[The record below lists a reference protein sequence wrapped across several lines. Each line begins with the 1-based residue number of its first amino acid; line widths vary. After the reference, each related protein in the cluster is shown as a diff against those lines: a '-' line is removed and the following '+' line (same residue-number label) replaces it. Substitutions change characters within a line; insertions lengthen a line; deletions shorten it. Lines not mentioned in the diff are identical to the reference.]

1 MKTKE
6 ELKDALEDIF
16 FDALTD
22 KSNPPYY
29 TDKVD
34 PENDGRWQW
43 KVYELCADE
52 LIKRGYGDVS
62 EYKSE
67 IEQLKAEI
75 RKLNR
80 IIDHLKDNLHNDKQI
95 SLDTKQKLDAQAE
108 LADGARPNA
117 PVEDIIDNID
127 YWIGG
132 LWVEGYS
139 PSSREVAKALIEYDL
154 VKTPCPDDAAALE
167 PTKWQ
172 LIAEDLE
179 DKLEIAEEKL
189 KQAQDIVKL
198 NVLKPTDDQE
208 EKEVDTYE
216 ITTVLFDDFAA
227 KNLDVVDLLADAID
241 NKYPSM
247 DQKYMIFG
255 KYINRG
261 KNIKGEDNEV

>member
-1 MKTKE
+1 MNNIEKIIDILLDDKDLNLSVDQCEQIAELLDENGIGDLQKSKKE
-6 ELKDALEDIF
+6 INNYA
-16 FDALTD
+16 A
-22 KSNPPYY
+22 
-29 TDKVD
+29 
-34 PENDGRWQW
+34 R
-43 KVYELCADE
+43 
-52 LIKRGYGDVS
+52 
-62 EYKSE
+62 
-67 IEQLKAEI
+67 I

-80 IIDHLKDNLHNDKQI
+80 IINHLKDNLHDEKQAH
-95 SLDTKQKLDAQAE
+95 LDTKLKLNAQAK

-117 PVEDIIDNID
+117 AVEEIIDNID

-139 PSSREVAKALIEYDL
+139 PSSREVAKALVEYDL

-179 DKLEIAEEKL
+179 DKLEVAEEKL

-198 NVLKPTDDQE
+198 NVLKPADNQK

-241 NKYPSM
+241 NKYPQM

-261 KNIKGEDNEV
+261 KNAKGEDNEV

>member
-1 MKTKE
+1 MNNIEKIIDILLDNNDLNLSVDQCEQIAELLDENGIGDLQKSKKE
-6 ELKDALEDIF
+6 INNYA
-16 FDALTD
+16 T
-22 KSNPPYY
+22 
-29 TDKVD
+29 
-34 PENDGRWQW
+34 R
-43 KVYELCADE
+43 
-52 LIKRGYGDVS
+52 
-62 EYKSE
+62 
-67 IEQLKAEI
+67 I

-80 IIDHLKDNLHNDKQI
+80 IIDYLKDNLHDEKQAH
-95 SLDTKQKLDAQAE
+95 LDTKQKLNAQAE
-108 LADGARPNA
+108 LANEARPNVA
-117 PVEDIIDNID
+117 VENIIDNID

-154 VKTPCPDDAAALE
+154 VKTPRPDDAAALE

-227 KNLDVVDLLADAID
+227 KNLDVIDLLADAID

-247 DQKYMIFG
+247 DQKYMMFG

-261 KNIKGEDNEV
+261 KNAKGEDNEI

>member
-1 MKTKE
+1 MNNIEKIIDILLDNNDLNLSIDQCEQIAELLDDNNIGDLQKSKE
-6 ELKDALEDIF
+6 EIR
-16 FDALTD
+16 
-22 KSNPPYY
+22 S
-29 TDKVD
+29 
-34 PENDGRWQW
+34 
-43 KVYELCADE
+43 
-52 LIKRGYGDVS
+52 
-62 EYKSE
+62 YKH
-67 IEQLKAEI
+67 
-75 RKLNR
+75 
-80 IIDHLKDNLHNDKQI
+80 IIDYFKKNLPGN
-95 SLDTKQKLDAQAE
+95 LDAQAE
-108 LADGARPNA
+108 LANGARPNA
-117 PVEDIIDNID
+117 AVGAANLEEAIDNID

-139 PSSREVAKALIEYDL
+139 PSSRKVAKALIEYDL
-154 VKTPCPDDAAALE
+154 VKTPRPDDAAALE
-167 PTKWQ
+167 STKWQ

-198 NVLKPTDDQE
+198 NVLKPTDNQE

-241 NKYPSM
+241 NKYPQM

-261 KNIKGEDNEV
+261 KNAKGEDNEV

>member
-1 MKTKE
+1 MNNIEKIIDILLDDKDLNLSIDQCEQIAELLDDNGIGDLQKSKKE
-6 ELKDALEDIF
+6 IN
-16 FDALTD
+16 
-22 KSNPPYY
+22 S
-29 TDKVD
+29 
-34 PENDGRWQW
+34 
-43 KVYELCADE
+43 YET
-52 LIKRGYGDVS
+52 R
-62 EYKSE
+62 
-67 IEQLKAEI
+67 I

-80 IIDHLKDNLHNDKQI
+80 IIDHLKDNLHNDKQT
-95 SLDTKQKLDAQAE
+95 SLDTKLKLNAQAE
-108 LADGARPNA
+108 LADEARPNA
-117 PVEDIIDNID
+117 AVGEIIDNID

-154 VKTPCPDDAAALE
+154 VKTPRSDDAAALE
-167 PTKWQ
+167 HNKWQ

-179 DKLEIAEEKL
+179 DKLEVAEEKL

-198 NVLKPTDDQE
+198 NVLKPTDKQE

-216 ITTVLFDDFAA
+216 ITTVLFDNFAA

-261 KNIKGEDNEV
+261 KNAKGEDNEV

>member
-1 MKTKE
+1 MNNIEKIIDILLDDKDLNLSVDQCEQIAELLDENGIGDLQKSKKE
-6 ELKDALEDIF
+6 INSYA
-16 FDALTD
+16 T
-22 KSNPPYY
+22 
-29 TDKVD
+29 
-34 PENDGRWQW
+34 R
-43 KVYELCADE
+43 
-52 LIKRGYGDVS
+52 
-62 EYKSE
+62 
-67 IEQLKAEI
+67 I

-80 IIDHLKDNLHNDKQI
+80 IIDHLKDSLHNEKQAH
-95 SLDTKQKLDAQAE
+95 LNTKQKLDAQAE
-108 LADGARPNA
+108 LADEARPNA
-117 PVEDIIDNID
+117 TVEHIIDNID

-139 PSSREVAKALIEYDL
+139 PSSREVAKALVEYEL
-154 VKTPCPDDAAALE
+154 VKMPRPDDAAALE

-189 KQAQDIVKL
+189 KQAQNIVKL
-198 NVLKPTDDQE
+198 NVLKPTDKQE

-241 NKYPSM
+241 NKYPQM

-261 KNIKGEDNEV
+261 KNAKGEDNEV

>member
-1 MKTKE
+1 MNNIEKIIDILLDNNDLNLSVDQSEQIAELLDENGIGDLQKSKKE
-6 ELKDALEDIF
+6 IN
-16 FDALTD
+16 
-22 KSNPPYY
+22 SY
-29 TDKVD
+29 TT
-34 PENDGRWQW
+34 R
-43 KVYELCADE
+43 
-52 LIKRGYGDVS
+52 
-62 EYKSE
+62 
-67 IEQLKAEI
+67 I

-80 IIDHLKDNLHNDKQI
+80 IIDHLKDNLHNEKQAHF
-95 SLDTKQKLDAQAE
+95 DTKQKFNAQAK
-108 LADGARPNA
+108 LADEARPNA
-117 PVEDIIDNID
+117 AVEEIIDNID

-139 PSSREVAKALIEYDL
+139 PSSREVAKALVEYDL
-154 VKTPCPDDAAALE
+154 VKTPRPDDAAALE

-179 DKLEIAEEKL
+179 DKLEVAEEKL

-261 KNIKGEDNEV
+261 KNAKGEDNEI

>member
-1 MKTKE
+1 MNNIEKIIDILLDDKDLNLSIDQCEQIAELLDENGIGDLQKSKKE
-6 ELKDALEDIF
+6 IN
-16 FDALTD
+16 
-22 KSNPPYY
+22 S
-29 TDKVD
+29 
-34 PENDGRWQW
+34 
-43 KVYELCADE
+43 YET
-52 LIKRGYGDVS
+52 R
-62 EYKSE
+62 
-67 IEQLKAEI
+67 I

-80 IIDHLKDNLHNDKQI
+80 IIDHLKDNLHNDKQT
-95 SLDTKQKLDAQAE
+95 SLDTKQKLNAQAK
-108 LADGARPNA
+108 LADEARPNA
-117 PVEDIIDNID
+117 AVEGIIDNID

-154 VKTPCPDDAAALE
+154 VKTPRPDDAAALE

-198 NVLKPTDDQE
+198 NVLKPTDNQE

-216 ITTVLFDDFAA
+216 ITTVLFDDFATE
-227 KNLDVVDLLADAID
+227 NLDVVELLADAID

-255 KYINRG
+255 KYINHG
-261 KNIKGEDNEV
+261 KNTKGEDNEV

>member
-1 MKTKE
+1 MNNIEKIIDILLDNNDLNLSVDQCEQIAELLDENGIGDLQKSKKE
-6 ELKDALEDIF
+6 I
-16 FDALTD
+16 
-22 KSNPPYY
+22 N
-29 TDKVD
+29 
-34 PENDGRWQW
+34 
-43 KVYELCADE
+43 
-52 LIKRGYGDVS
+52 GY
-62 EYKSE
+62 
-67 IEQLKAEI
+67 AARI

-80 IIDHLKDNLHNDKQI
+80 IIDYLKDNLHNNKQTF
-95 SLDTKQKLDAQAE
+95 LDIKQKLNAQAK

-117 PVEDIIDNID
+117 AIEDIIDNID

-139 PSSREVAKALIEYDL
+139 PSSREVAKALVEYEL
-154 VKTPCPDDAAALE
+154 VKTPRPDDAAALE

-179 DKLEIAEEKL
+179 DKLEVAEEKL
-189 KQAQDIVKL
+189 KQAQD
-198 NVLKPTDDQE
+198 VLKPTDNQE

-261 KNIKGEDNEV
+261 KNAKGEDNEV

>member
-1 MKTKE
+1 MNNIEKIIDILLDDKDLNLSIDECEQIAELLDENGIGDLQKSKKE
-6 ELKDALEDIF
+6 IN
-16 FDALTD
+16 
-22 KSNPPYY
+22 S
-29 TDKVD
+29 
-34 PENDGRWQW
+34 
-43 KVYELCADE
+43 YE
-52 LIKRGYGDVS
+52 IR
-62 EYKSE
+62 
-67 IEQLKAEI
+67 I

-80 IIDHLKDNLHNDKQI
+80 IIDHLKDNLHNDKQT
-95 SLDTKQKLDAQAE
+95 SLDTKLKLNAQAK
-108 LADGARPNA
+108 LADEARPNVA
-117 PVEDIIDNID
+117 VEDIIDNID

-154 VKTPCPDDAAALE
+154 VKTSRPNDAAALE

-198 NVLKPTDDQE
+198 NVLKPTGDQK

-261 KNIKGEDNEV
+261 KNAKGEDNEV

>member
-1 MKTKE
+1 MNNIEKIIDILLDDKDLNLSIDQCEQIAELLDENGIGDLQKSKKE
-6 ELKDALEDIF
+6 INSYA
-16 FDALTD
+16 T
-22 KSNPPYY
+22 
-29 TDKVD
+29 
-34 PENDGRWQW
+34 R
-43 KVYELCADE
+43 
-52 LIKRGYGDVS
+52 
-62 EYKSE
+62 
-67 IEQLKAEI
+67 I

-80 IIDHLKDNLHNDKQI
+80 IIDHLKDNLHNDKQT
-95 SLDTKQKLDAQAE
+95 SLDTKLKLNAQAE
-108 LADGARPNA
+108 LADEARPNA
-117 PVEDIIDNID
+117 TVEDIIDNID

-139 PSSREVAKALIEYDL
+139 PSSREVAKALVEYDL
-154 VKTPCPDDAAALE
+154 VKTPRPDDAAALE

-179 DKLEIAEEKL
+179 DKLEVAEEKL

-198 NVLKPTDDQE
+198 NVLKSTDNQE

-261 KNIKGEDNEV
+261 KNAKGEDNEV

>member
-1 MKTKE
+1 MNNIEKIIDILLDDKDLNLSIDQCEQIAELLDENGIGDLQKSKKE
-6 ELKDALEDIF
+6 IN
-16 FDALTD
+16 
-22 KSNPPYY
+22 S
-29 TDKVD
+29 
-34 PENDGRWQW
+34 
-43 KVYELCADE
+43 YET
-52 LIKRGYGDVS
+52 R
-62 EYKSE
+62 
-67 IEQLKAEI
+67 I

-80 IIDHLKDNLHNDKQI
+80 IIDHLKDNLHDEKQAH
-95 SLDTKQKLDAQAE
+95 LDTKQKLNAQAE

-117 PVEDIIDNID
+117 AVEDIIDNIN

-154 VKTPCPDDAAALE
+154 VKTPRPDDAAALE

-179 DKLEIAEEKL
+179 DQLEVAEEKL

-198 NVLKPTDDQE
+198 NVLKPTDNQE

-261 KNIKGEDNEV
+261 KNTKGEGNEV

>member
-1 MKTKE
+1 MNNIEKIIDILLDDKDLNLSIDQCE
-6 ELKDALEDIF
+6 QIAELLD
-16 FDALTD
+16 
-22 KSNPPYY
+22 
-29 TDKVD
+29 
-34 PENDGRWQW
+34 ENDIGDLQ
-43 KVYELCADE
+43 KSKKEINSYET
-52 LIKRGYGDVS
+52 R
-62 EYKSE
+62 
-67 IEQLKAEI
+67 I

-80 IIDHLKDNLHNDKQI
+80 IIDRLKDNLHNEKQAH
-95 SLDTKQKLDAQAE
+95 LNAQAE
-108 LADGARPNA
+108 FADGARPNA
-117 PVEDIIDNID
+117 AVEDIIDNID

-154 VKTPCPDDAAALE
+154 VKTPRPDDAAALE
-167 PTKWQ
+167 PTK
-172 LIAEDLE
+172 
-179 DKLEIAEEKL
+179 DKLENTEEKL
-189 KQAQDIVKL
+189 KQAQD
-198 NVLKPTDDQE
+198 VLKPTDNQK

-261 KNIKGEDNEV
+261 KNTKGEDNEV

>member
-1 MKTKE
+1 MNNIEKIIDILLDDKDLNLSIDQCEQIAELLDENSIGDLQKSKKE
-6 ELKDALEDIF
+6 INSYA
-16 FDALTD
+16 T
-22 KSNPPYY
+22 
-29 TDKVD
+29 
-34 PENDGRWQW
+34 R
-43 KVYELCADE
+43 
-52 LIKRGYGDVS
+52 
-62 EYKSE
+62 
-67 IEQLKAEI
+67 I

-80 IIDHLKDNLHNDKQI
+80 IIDHLKDNLHNEKQAHF
-95 SLDTKQKLDAQAE
+95 DTRLKLNTQAK

-117 PVEDIIDNID
+117 PVGTVNLEDIIDNID

-139 PSSREVAKALIEYDL
+139 PSSREVAKALVEYDL
-154 VKTPCPDDAAALE
+154 VKTPRPDDAAALE

-216 ITTVLFDDFAA
+216 ITIVLFDDFAA

-241 NKYPSM
+241 NKYPQM

-261 KNIKGEDNEV
+261 KNTKGEDNEV

>member
-1 MKTKE
+1 MNNIEKIIDILLDDKDLNLSIDQCEQIAELLDENGIGDLQKSKKE
-6 ELKDALEDIF
+6 IN
-16 FDALTD
+16 
-22 KSNPPYY
+22 SY
-29 TDKVD
+29 TT
-34 PENDGRWQW
+34 R
-43 KVYELCADE
+43 
-52 LIKRGYGDVS
+52 
-62 EYKSE
+62 
-67 IEQLKAEI
+67 I

-80 IIDHLKDNLHNDKQI
+80 IIDHLKDNLHNDKQR
-95 SLDTKQKLDAQAE
+95 SLDTKVNLNAQAK
-108 LADGARPNA
+108 LADEARPNA
-117 PVEDIIDNID
+117 AVEEIIDNID

-154 VKTPCPDDAAALE
+154 VKTPRPDDAAALE

-198 NVLKPTDDQE
+198 NVLKPTDDQK

-227 KNLDVVDLLADAID
+227 KNLDVVELLADAID
-241 NKYPSM
+241 NKYPQM

-261 KNIKGEDNEV
+261 KNAKGEHNEV

>member
-1 MKTKE
+1 MNNIEKIIDILLDDKDLNLSVDQCEQIAELLDENGIGDLQKSKKE
-6 ELKDALEDIF
+6 INNYA
-16 FDALTD
+16 T
-22 KSNPPYY
+22 
-29 TDKVD
+29 
-34 PENDGRWQW
+34 R
-43 KVYELCADE
+43 
-52 LIKRGYGDVS
+52 
-62 EYKSE
+62 
-67 IEQLKAEI
+67 I

-80 IIDHLKDNLHNDKQI
+80 IIDHLKDNLHNDKQT
-95 SLDTKQKLDAQAE
+95 SLDTKVNLNAQAE
-108 LADGARPNA
+108 LADEARPNA
-117 PVEDIIDNID
+117 AVEGIIDNID

-139 PSSREVAKALIEYDL
+139 PSSREVAKALVEYEL
-154 VKTPCPDDAAALE
+154 VKTPRPDDTAALE

-179 DKLEIAEEKL
+179 DKLEVAEEKL

-261 KNIKGEDNEV
+261 KNAKGEDNEV

>member
-1 MKTKE
+1 MNNIEKIIDILLDDKDLDLSIDQCEQIAELLDENGIGDLQKSKKE
-6 ELKDALEDIF
+6 IN
-16 FDALTD
+16 
-22 KSNPPYY
+22 S
-29 TDKVD
+29 
-34 PENDGRWQW
+34 
-43 KVYELCADE
+43 YET
-52 LIKRGYGDVS
+52 R
-62 EYKSE
+62 
-67 IEQLKAEI
+67 I

-80 IIDHLKDNLHNDKQI
+80 IIDHLKDNLHNDKQT
-95 SLDTKQKLDAQAE
+95 SLDTKVNLNAQAE
-108 LADGARPNA
+108 LADEARPNA
-117 PVEDIIDNID
+117 AVEEIIDNID

-139 PSSREVAKALIEYDL
+139 PSSREVAKALVEYDL
-154 VKTPCPDDAAALE
+154 VKTPRPDDAAALE

-179 DKLEIAEEKL
+179 DKLEVAEEKL

-198 NVLKPTDDQE
+198 NVLKPTDNQE

-216 ITTVLFDDFAA
+216 IMTVLFDDFAT

-261 KNIKGEDNEV
+261 KNAKGEDNEV

>member
-1 MKTKE
+1 MNNIEKIIDILLDDKDLNLSIDQCEQIAELLDENGIGDLQKSKKE
-6 ELKDALEDIF
+6 INNYA
-16 FDALTD
+16 T
-22 KSNPPYY
+22 
-29 TDKVD
+29 
-34 PENDGRWQW
+34 R
-43 KVYELCADE
+43 
-52 LIKRGYGDVS
+52 
-62 EYKSE
+62 
-67 IEQLKAEI
+67 I

-95 SLDTKQKLDAQAE
+95 SLDTKQKLNAQAE

-117 PVEDIIDNID
+117 AVEDIIDNID

-139 PSSREVAKALIEYDL
+139 PSSREVAKALVEYKL
-154 VKTPCPDDAAALE
+154 VATLRPDDAAALE

-179 DKLEIAEEKL
+179 DKLEVAEEKL

-261 KNIKGEDNEV
+261 KNTKGEHNEV

>member
-1 MKTKE
+1 MNNIEKIIDILLDDKDLNLSIDQCEQIAELLDENGIGDLQKSKKE
-6 ELKDALEDIF
+6 INSYA
-16 FDALTD
+16 T
-22 KSNPPYY
+22 
-29 TDKVD
+29 
-34 PENDGRWQW
+34 R
-43 KVYELCADE
+43 
-52 LIKRGYGDVS
+52 
-62 EYKSE
+62 
-67 IEQLKAEI
+67 I

-80 IIDHLKDNLHNDKQI
+80 IIDRLKDNLHNEKQAH
-95 SLDTKQKLDAQAE
+95 LDTKVNLNAQAE

-117 PVEDIIDNID
+117 AVEEIINNID

-139 PSSREVAKALIEYDL
+139 PSSREVAKALVEYDL
-154 VKTPCPDDAAALE
+154 VKTPRPDDAAALE

-179 DKLEIAEEKL
+179 EQLKNAEEKL

-198 NVLKPTDDQE
+198 NVLKSTDNQE

-261 KNIKGEDNEV
+261 KNAKGEDNEV

>member
-1 MKTKE
+1 MNNVEKIIDILLDDKDLNLSVDQCEQIAELLDENGIGDLQKSKKE
-6 ELKDALEDIF
+6 IN
-16 FDALTD
+16 
-22 KSNPPYY
+22 S
-29 TDKVD
+29 
-34 PENDGRWQW
+34 
-43 KVYELCADE
+43 YET
-52 LIKRGYGDVS
+52 R
-62 EYKSE
+62 
-67 IEQLKAEI
+67 I

-80 IIDHLKDNLHNDKQI
+80 IIDHLKDNLHDEKQAHF
-95 SLDTKQKLDAQAE
+95 DTKQKLNAQAK
-108 LADGARPNA
+108 LADEARPNA
-117 PVEDIIDNID
+117 AVEDIIDNID
-127 YWIGG
+127 YWIGS

-139 PSSREVAKALIEYDL
+139 PSSREIAKALVEYDL
-154 VKTPCPDDAAALE
+154 VKTPRPDDAAALE

-189 KQAQDIVKL
+189 KQAQDIIKL

-261 KNIKGEDNEV
+261 KNAKGEDNEV

>member
-1 MKTKE
+1 MNNIEKIIDILLDDKDLNLSIDQCEQIAELLDENGIGDLQKSKKE
-6 ELKDALEDIF
+6 IN
-16 FDALTD
+16 
-22 KSNPPYY
+22 S
-29 TDKVD
+29 
-34 PENDGRWQW
+34 
-43 KVYELCADE
+43 YE
-52 LIKRGYGDVS
+52 IR
-62 EYKSE
+62 
-67 IEQLKAEI
+67 I

-80 IIDHLKDNLHNDKQI
+80 IIDHLKDNLHNDKQT
-95 SLDTKQKLDAQAE
+95 SLDTKLKLNAQAE

-117 PVEDIIDNID
+117 AVEEIIDNID

-154 VKTPCPDDAAALE
+154 VKTPRPDDAAALE

-179 DKLEIAEEKL
+179 EQLEDAEEKL

-247 DQKYMIFG
+247 NQKYMIFG
-255 KYINRG
+255 KYVNRG
-261 KNIKGEDNEV
+261 KNAKGEHNEV

>member
-1 MKTKE
+1 MNNIEKIIDILLDNNDLNLSVDQCEQIAELLDENGIGDLQKSKKE
-6 ELKDALEDIF
+6 INSYM
-16 FDALTD
+16 T
-22 KSNPPYY
+22 
-29 TDKVD
+29 
-34 PENDGRWQW
+34 R
-43 KVYELCADE
+43 
-52 LIKRGYGDVS
+52 
-62 EYKSE
+62 
-67 IEQLKAEI
+67 I

-80 IIDHLKDNLHNDKQI
+80 IIDHLKDNLHDEKQAHF
-95 SLDTKQKLDAQAE
+95 DTKQKLNAQAE

-117 PVEDIIDNID
+117 AVENIIDNID

-139 PSSREVAKALIEYDL
+139 PSSREVAKALVEYDL
-154 VKTPCPDDAAALE
+154 VKTPRPDDAAALE

-179 DKLEIAEEKL
+179 DKLEVAEEKL

-198 NVLKPTDDQE
+198 NVLKPTDNQE

-261 KNIKGEDNEV
+261 KNVKGEDNEV

>member
-1 MKTKE
+1 MNNIEKIIDILFDDKDLNLSVDQCEQIAELLDENGIGDLQKSKKE
-6 ELKDALEDIF
+6 INSYA
-16 FDALTD
+16 A
-22 KSNPPYY
+22 
-29 TDKVD
+29 
-34 PENDGRWQW
+34 R
-43 KVYELCADE
+43 
-52 LIKRGYGDVS
+52 
-62 EYKSE
+62 
-67 IEQLKAEI
+67 I

-80 IIDHLKDNLHNDKQI
+80 IIDHLKDNLHNNKQT
-95 SLDTKQKLDAQAE
+95 SLDTKQKLNAQAE
-108 LADGARPNA
+108 LADEARPNTA
-117 PVEDIIDNID
+117 VEDIIDNID

-154 VKTPCPDDAAALE
+154 VKTSHPDDAAALE
-167 PTKWQ
+167 STKWQ

-179 DKLEIAEEKL
+179 DKLEVAEEKL
-189 KQAQDIVKL
+189 KQAQDIVKF
-198 NVLKPTDDQE
+198 NVLKPTDNQE

-261 KNIKGEDNEV
+261 KNAKGEDNEV

>member
-1 MKTKE
+1 MNNIEKIIDILLDDKDLNLSVDQCEQIAELLDENSIGDLQKSKKE
-6 ELKDALEDIF
+6 INSYA
-16 FDALTD
+16 T
-22 KSNPPYY
+22 
-29 TDKVD
+29 
-34 PENDGRWQW
+34 R
-43 KVYELCADE
+43 
-52 LIKRGYGDVS
+52 
-62 EYKSE
+62 
-67 IEQLKAEI
+67 I

-80 IIDHLKDNLHNDKQI
+80 IIDHLKDNLHNDKQR
-95 SLDTKQKLDAQAE
+95 SLDTKVNLNAQAE
-108 LADGARPNA
+108 LVDGARPNA
-117 PVEDIIDNID
+117 TVEDIIDNID
-127 YWIGG
+127 YWIGS

-139 PSSREVAKALIEYDL
+139 PSSREVAKALVEYDL
-154 VKTPCPDDAAALE
+154 VKTPRPDDAAALE

-179 DKLEIAEEKL
+179 DKLENAEEKL

-227 KNLDVVDLLADAID
+227 KNLDVIDLLADAID

-261 KNIKGEDNEV
+261 KNAKGEDNEV

>member
-1 MKTKE
+1 MNNIEKIIDILLDDKDLNLSVDQCEQIAELLDENGIGDLQKSKKE
-6 ELKDALEDIF
+6 INSYA
-16 FDALTD
+16 T
-22 KSNPPYY
+22 
-29 TDKVD
+29 
-34 PENDGRWQW
+34 R
-43 KVYELCADE
+43 
-52 LIKRGYGDVS
+52 
-62 EYKSE
+62 
-67 IEQLKAEI
+67 I

-80 IIDHLKDNLHNDKQI
+80 IIDRLKDKLHDEKQAH
-95 SLDTKQKLDAQAE
+95 LDTKVNLNAQAE

-117 PVEDIIDNID
+117 AVEDIIDNID

-154 VKTPCPDDAAALE
+154 VKTPRPDDAAALE

-179 DKLEIAEEKL
+179 DKLEVAEEKL

-198 NVLKPTDDQE
+198 NVLKPTDNQE

-241 NKYPSM
+241 NKYPQM

-261 KNIKGEDNEV
+261 KNTKGEDNEV

>member
-1 MKTKE
+1 MNNIEKIIDILLDDKDLNLSIDQCEQIAELLDENGIGDLQKSKKE
-6 ELKDALEDIF
+6 IN
-16 FDALTD
+16 
-22 KSNPPYY
+22 S
-29 TDKVD
+29 
-34 PENDGRWQW
+34 
-43 KVYELCADE
+43 YET
-52 LIKRGYGDVS
+52 R
-62 EYKSE
+62 
-67 IEQLKAEI
+67 I

-80 IIDHLKDNLHNDKQI
+80 IIDHLKDNLHDEKQAH
-95 SLDTKQKLDAQAE
+95 LDTKQKLNAQAE

-117 PVEDIIDNID
+117 AVEDIIDNID

-179 DKLEIAEEKL
+179 DKLEVAEEKL

-198 NVLKPTDDQE
+198 NVLKPTDNQE

-227 KNLDVVDLLADAID
+227 KNLDVVDILADAID
-241 NKYPSM
+241 NKYPQM

-261 KNIKGEDNEV
+261 KNAKGEDNEI

>member
-1 MKTKE
+1 MNNIEKIIDILLDDKDLNLSVDQCEQIAELLDENGIGDLQKSKKE
-6 ELKDALEDIF
+6 INSYA
-16 FDALTD
+16 T
-22 KSNPPYY
+22 
-29 TDKVD
+29 
-34 PENDGRWQW
+34 R
-43 KVYELCADE
+43 
-52 LIKRGYGDVS
+52 
-62 EYKSE
+62 
-67 IEQLKAEI
+67 I

-80 IIDHLKDNLHNDKQI
+80 IINHLKDNLHNEKQAH
-95 SLDTKQKLDAQAE
+95 LDAKVNLNAQAK

-117 PVEDIIDNID
+117 AVEDIIDNID

-132 LWVEGYS
+132 LWVKGYS

-154 VKTPCPDDAAALE
+154 VKTPRPDDAAALE
-167 PTKWQ
+167 PTK
-172 LIAEDLE
+172 
-179 DKLEIAEEKL
+179 DKLENAEEKL
-189 KQAQDIVKL
+189 KQAQD
-198 NVLKPTDDQE
+198 VLKPTDDQE

-261 KNIKGEDNEV
+261 KNAKGEDNEV

>member
-1 MKTKE
+1 MNNIEKIIDILLDDKDLNLSVDQCEQIAELLDDNGIGDLQKSKKE
-6 ELKDALEDIF
+6 IN
-16 FDALTD
+16 
-22 KSNPPYY
+22 S
-29 TDKVD
+29 
-34 PENDGRWQW
+34 
-43 KVYELCADE
+43 YET
-52 LIKRGYGDVS
+52 R
-62 EYKSE
+62 
-67 IEQLKAEI
+67 I

-80 IIDHLKDNLHNDKQI
+80 IIDRLKDNLHNEKQAH
-95 SLDTKQKLDAQAE
+95 LDTKLKLDAQAE
-108 LADGARPNA
+108 LADGARSNA
-117 PVEDIIDNID
+117 AVEDIIDNID

-139 PSSREVAKALIEYDL
+139 PSSREVAKALVEYDL
-154 VKTPCPDDAAALE
+154 VKTPRPDDAAALE

-179 DKLEIAEEKL
+179 DKLEIAEEEL

-198 NVLKPTDDQE
+198 NILNPTDDQE

-261 KNIKGEDNEV
+261 KNAKGGDNEV

>member
-1 MKTKE
+1 MNNIEKIIDILFDDKDLNLSVDQCEQIAELLDENGIGDLQESKE
-6 ELKDALEDIF
+6 EIR
-16 FDALTD
+16 
-22 KSNPPYY
+22 S
-29 TDKVD
+29 
-34 PENDGRWQW
+34 
-43 KVYELCADE
+43 
-52 LIKRGYGDVS
+52 
-62 EYKSE
+62 YKH
-67 IEQLKAEI
+67 
-75 RKLNR
+75 
-80 IIDHLKDNLHNDKQI
+80 IIDYFKKNLHGN
-95 SLDTKQKLDAQAE
+95 LDAQAK

-117 PVEDIIDNID
+117 AVEDIIDNID

-179 DKLEIAEEKL
+179 DKLEVAEEKL

-227 KNLDVVDLLADAID
+227 ENLDVIDLLADAID

-247 DQKYMIFG
+247 DQKYMMFG

-261 KNIKGEDNEV
+261 KNAKGEDNEV

>member
-1 MKTKE
+1 MNNIEKIIDILLDDKDLNLSIDQCEQIAELLDENGIGDLQKSKKE
-6 ELKDALEDIF
+6 INNYA
-16 FDALTD
+16 T
-22 KSNPPYY
+22 
-29 TDKVD
+29 
-34 PENDGRWQW
+34 R
-43 KVYELCADE
+43 
-52 LIKRGYGDVS
+52 
-62 EYKSE
+62 
-67 IEQLKAEI
+67 I

-80 IIDHLKDNLHNDKQI
+80 IIDHLKDNLHNDKQT
-95 SLDTKQKLDAQAE
+95 SLDTKVNLNAQAE
-108 LADGARPNA
+108 LADEARPNA
-117 PVEDIIDNID
+117 TVEEVIDNID

-139 PSSREVAKALIEYDL
+139 PSSREVAKALVEYDL
-154 VKTPCPDDAAALE
+154 VKTPRPDDAAVLE
-167 PTKWQ
+167 PIKWQ

-179 DKLEIAEEKL
+179 DKLEVAEEKL

-216 ITTVLFDDFAA
+216 ITTVLFDDFAD

-261 KNIKGEDNEV
+261 KNAKGEDNEV

>member
-1 MKTKE
+1 MNNIEKIIDILLDDKDLNLSVDQCEQIAELLDDNGIGDLQKSKKE
-6 ELKDALEDIF
+6 IN
-16 FDALTD
+16 
-22 KSNPPYY
+22 S
-29 TDKVD
+29 
-34 PENDGRWQW
+34 
-43 KVYELCADE
+43 YET
-52 LIKRGYGDVS
+52 R
-62 EYKSE
+62 
-67 IEQLKAEI
+67 I

-80 IIDHLKDNLHNDKQI
+80 IIDYLKDNLHNDKQT
-95 SLDTKQKLDAQAE
+95 SLDTKLKLDAQAE

-117 PVEDIIDNID
+117 TVEDIIDNID

-139 PSSREVAKALIEYDL
+139 PSSREVAKALVEYDL
-154 VKTPCPDDAAALE
+154 VKTPRPDDAAALE

-179 DKLEIAEEKL
+179 KQLENAEEKL

-198 NVLKPTDDQE
+198 NVLKPTDNQE

-261 KNIKGEDNEV
+261 KNAKGEDNEV

>member
-1 MKTKE
+1 MNNIEKIIDILLDDKDLNLSIDQCEQIAELLDENGIGDLQKSKKE
-6 ELKDALEDIF
+6 IN
-16 FDALTD
+16 
-22 KSNPPYY
+22 S
-29 TDKVD
+29 
-34 PENDGRWQW
+34 
-43 KVYELCADE
+43 YET
-52 LIKRGYGDVS
+52 R
-62 EYKSE
+62 
-67 IEQLKAEI
+67 I
-75 RKLNR
+75 RKLNG
-80 IIDHLKDNLHNDKQI
+80 IIDRLKDNLHDEKQAHF
-95 SLDTKQKLDAQAE
+95 DTKLKLNAQAK
-108 LADGARPNA
+108 LADGAQPNA
-117 PVEDIIDNID
+117 AVEDIIDNID

-139 PSSREVAKALIEYDL
+139 PSSREVAKALVEYDL
-154 VKTPCPDDAAALE
+154 VKTPRPDDAAALE

-179 DKLEIAEEKL
+179 DKLEVAEEKL

-216 ITTVLFDDFAA
+216 ITTVLFDDFAV

-261 KNIKGEDNEV
+261 KNAKGEDNEV

>member
-1 MKTKE
+1 MNNIEKIIDILLDDKDLNLSIDQCEQIAELLDENSIGDLQKSKKE
-6 ELKDALEDIF
+6 INSYA
-16 FDALTD
+16 T
-22 KSNPPYY
+22 
-29 TDKVD
+29 
-34 PENDGRWQW
+34 R
-43 KVYELCADE
+43 
-52 LIKRGYGDVS
+52 
-62 EYKSE
+62 
-67 IEQLKAEI
+67 I

-80 IIDHLKDNLHNDKQI
+80 IIDRLKDNLHNEKQAH
-95 SLDTKQKLDAQAE
+95 LDTKVNLNAQAE
-108 LADGARPNA
+108 LADEARPNA
-117 PVEDIIDNID
+117 TVEDIIDNID

-139 PSSREVAKALIEYDL
+139 PSSREVAKALVEYDL
-154 VKTPCPDDAAALE
+154 VKTPRPDDAAALE

-179 DKLEIAEEKL
+179 EQLKNAEEKL

-198 NVLKPTDDQE
+198 NVLKPTDNQE

-241 NKYPSM
+241 NKYPQM

-261 KNIKGEDNEV
+261 KNAKGEDNEV

>member
-1 MKTKE
+1 MNNIEKIIDILLDDKDLNLSIDQCEQIAELLDENGIGDLQKSKKE
-6 ELKDALEDIF
+6 INSYA
-16 FDALTD
+16 T
-22 KSNPPYY
+22 
-29 TDKVD
+29 
-34 PENDGRWQW
+34 R
-43 KVYELCADE
+43 
-52 LIKRGYGDVS
+52 
-62 EYKSE
+62 
-67 IEQLKAEI
+67 I

-80 IIDHLKDNLHNDKQI
+80 IIDHLKDSLHDKKQAHF
-95 SLDTKQKLDAQAE
+95 DTKANLDAQAE

-117 PVEDIIDNID
+117 AVEDIIDNID

-139 PSSREVAKALIEYDL
+139 PSSKEVAKALIEYDL
-154 VKTPCPDDAAALE
+154 VKTPRPDDAAALE

-179 DKLEIAEEKL
+179 DKLEVAEEKL

-198 NVLKPTDDQE
+198 NVLKPTGDQE

-227 KNLDVVDLLADAID
+227 KNLDVIDLLADAID

-261 KNIKGEDNEV
+261 KNAKGEDNEV

>member
-1 MKTKE
+1 MNNIEKIIDILLDDKDLNLSIDQCEQIAELLDENGIGDLQKSKKE
-6 ELKDALEDIF
+6 INSYA
-16 FDALTD
+16 T
-22 KSNPPYY
+22 
-29 TDKVD
+29 
-34 PENDGRWQW
+34 R
-43 KVYELCADE
+43 
-52 LIKRGYGDVS
+52 
-62 EYKSE
+62 
-67 IEQLKAEI
+67 I
-75 RKLNR
+75 RKLNC
-80 IIDHLKDNLHNDKQI
+80 IIDRLKDNLHNEKQAH
-95 SLDTKQKLDAQAE
+95 LDTKVNLNTQAK
-108 LADGARPNA
+108 LADEARPNA
-117 PVEDIIDNID
+117 AVEDIIDNID

-139 PSSREVAKALIEYDL
+139 PSSREVAKALVEYDL
-154 VKTPCPDDAAALE
+154 VATPRPNDAAALE

-179 DKLEIAEEKL
+179 DKLEVAEEKL

-261 KNIKGEDNEV
+261 KNAKGEHNEV

>member
-1 MKTKE
+1 MNNIEKIIDILLDDKDLNLSVDQCEQIAELLDENGIGDLQKSKKE
-6 ELKDALEDIF
+6 IN
-16 FDALTD
+16 
-22 KSNPPYY
+22 S
-29 TDKVD
+29 
-34 PENDGRWQW
+34 
-43 KVYELCADE
+43 YET
-52 LIKRGYGDVS
+52 R
-62 EYKSE
+62 
-67 IEQLKAEI
+67 I

-80 IIDHLKDNLHNDKQI
+80 IIDHLKDNLHNDKQT
-95 SLDTKQKLDAQAE
+95 SLDTKLKLNAQAE

-117 PVEDIIDNID
+117 AVEEIIDNID

-154 VKTPCPDDAAALE
+154 VKTPRPDDAAALE

-198 NVLKPTDDQE
+198 NVLKPTDNQE

-247 DQKYMIFG
+247 DQKYMMFG
-255 KYINRG
+255 KYIKRG
-261 KNIKGEDNEV
+261 KNAKGEDNEV

>member
-1 MKTKE
+1 MNNIEKIIDILLDDKDLNLSIDQCEQIAELLDENGIGDLQKSKKE
-6 ELKDALEDIF
+6 IN
-16 FDALTD
+16 
-22 KSNPPYY
+22 S
-29 TDKVD
+29 
-34 PENDGRWQW
+34 
-43 KVYELCADE
+43 YE
-52 LIKRGYGDVS
+52 IR
-62 EYKSE
+62 
-67 IEQLKAEI
+67 I

-80 IIDHLKDNLHNDKQI
+80 IIDHLKDNLHNDKQT
-95 SLDTKQKLDAQAE
+95 SLDTKLKLNAQAE
-108 LADGARPNA
+108 LADEARPNA
-117 PVEDIIDNID
+117 TVEDIIDNID

-139 PSSREVAKALIEYDL
+139 PSSREIAKALIEYDL
-154 VKTPCPDDAAALE
+154 VKTPRPDDAAALE

-179 DKLEIAEEKL
+179 EQLEVAQEKL

-198 NVLKPTDDQE
+198 NVLKSTDNQE

-227 KNLDVVDLLADAID
+227 ENLDVVDLLADAID

-261 KNIKGEDNEV
+261 KNAKGEDNEV